1 MSAFLKVNKNSGEA
15 RSEDDLYSYFVFVVV
30 GEQTITVNGSVIR
43 VAAVVDRSSH
53 MMDVLFEEWLEQEG
67 WE

>member
-15 RSEDDLYSYFVFVVV
+15 RSEDDLYNYFVFVVV

-43 VAAVVDRSSH
+43 VAAVIDRSSH
-53 MMDVLFEEWLEQEG
+53 VMDVLFEEWLEQEG